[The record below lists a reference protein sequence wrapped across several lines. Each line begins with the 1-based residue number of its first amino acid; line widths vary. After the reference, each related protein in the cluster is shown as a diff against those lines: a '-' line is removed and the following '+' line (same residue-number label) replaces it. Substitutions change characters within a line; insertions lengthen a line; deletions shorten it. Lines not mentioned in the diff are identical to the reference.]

1 MSDDTQL
8 IVVQGKHCNL
18 NVYVQ
23 GELAERHG
31 KTVILTV
38 HDVGTNHK
46 SFVRFVN
53 HPSMADVKQNAIF
66 LHVCVPGQEDHAPD
80 WTAGEYP
87 TLAQL
92 GEDLV
97 CVLDKVDVRTCIC
110 FGEGAGAN
118 IICRFA
124 LFWPNRIMG
133 IILVHCT
140 STTAGVIEY
149 FKDKLINMRLEN
161 DVMTSGAWDYLV
173 MHKFGSSDK
182 QEKQKY
188 IEELKATLNPKNL
201 SKYLYSFSKRT
212 DFSTVL
218 GAKLDNMDALLVTG
232 AKAPHIQTVYNTH
245 KNMNK
250 KKTTLLVVDN
260 VSDVMAEAPENLAR
274 SLILLC
280 KGCGVLSGVSI
291 PGMERQRTLSSSM
304 EEADRP
310 RRFSVT
316 HAQSA
321 VTPPVAE

>member
-1 MSDDTQL
+1 MCSDVKQVE
-8 IVVQGKHCNL
+8 INGKHSKF

-23 GELAERHG
+23 GDLEERNH

-46 SFVRFVN
+46 SFVRFVD
-53 HPSMADVKQNAIF
+53 HASMAEVKKNAVF

-80 WTAGEYP
+80 FAGDFP
-87 TLAQL
+87 TLAHL
-92 GEDLV
+92 AEDLV
-97 CVLDKVDVRTCIC
+97 VALDQLDVRSCIA

-124 LFWPNRIMG
+124 LQAPNRING
-133 IILVHCT
+133 IVLLHCT
-140 STTAGVIEY
+140 STTAGVFEY
-149 FKDKLINMRLEN
+149 FKDKMINLRLEN
-161 DVMTSGAWDYLV
+161 DVMTDGAWELLV
-173 MHKFGSSDK
+173 MHKLGNNNKKDK
-182 QEKQKY
+182 QAY
-188 IEELKATLNPKNL
+188 IDELKGTLNPKNL
-201 SKYLYSFSKRT
+201 SKYLFSFSKRT

-218 GAKLDNMDALLVTG
+218 GAKLDTIDALLVTG
-232 AKAPHIQTVYNTH
+232 SRAPHVNTVYNTH

-260 VSDVMAEAPENLAR
+260 VSDVMAEAPDNLAR

-280 KGCGVLSGVSI
+280 KGCGVLSGVAI

-310 RRFSVT
+310 RRFSVQQ
-316 HAQSA
+316 AAPA
-321 VTPPVAE
+321 VPAAAE